1 MMKRIAFLLLFLLSA
16 GVSRAQILEQSFTD
30 SDAGF
35 KISTP
40 NGDWTFVP
48 RGTDPGPLRVTIRYE
63 FPVHQFVPNVTV
75 RVDDLPQ
82 PKTKL
87 ESFVKSDLA
96 SLPESVEVVEKKKL
110 PTSGRE
116 GYHVL
121 LHDKDARVV
130 FHQRIFVAKGKSY
143 VLTCSANTDSYTRM
157 RKDCQK
163 ILDSFEIL

>member
-1 MMKRIAFLLLFLLSA
+1 MMKRIAFLLLLLLPSGA
-16 GVSRAQILEQSFTD
+16 LRAQILEQSFTD

-40 NGDWTFVP
+40 NGQWAFVP
-48 RGTDPGPLRVTIRYE
+48 RGTDPGPVRITIRYE
-63 FPVHQFVPNVTV
+63 SPVNQFVPNVTV
-75 RVDDLPQ
+75 RVGDLDN

-87 ESFVKSDLA
+87 ESFVKQDLA
-96 SLPESVEVVEKKKL
+96 QLPESVEVVEKKKL
-110 PTSGRE
+110 PTAGRE

-121 LHDKDARVV
+121 LHDKEARVV

-157 RKDCQK
+157 RKDCQT